1 MNRKKWIVLVLAI
14 CLVLAVAWYIK
25 NTADLDKDSKHGQ
38 TTEEQ
43 SKNQENTA
51 DEEDAADSEETGNG
65 VMDTWTD
72 DAVESNGNNIY
83 VEEPGVQE
91 PVIEEPSVEKPVEES
106 DEENSESG
114 DTSDGESK
122 WIGGYFE

>member
-25 NTADLDKDSKHGQ
+25 NTADLDKDSKHSQ

-72 DAVESNGNNIY
+72 DAVE
-83 VEEPGVQE
+83 
-91 PVIEEPSVEKPVEES
+91 
-106 DEENSESG
+106 
-114 DTSDGESK
+114 
-122 WIGGYFE
+122 